1 MKRGFI
7 LTAIIFIFVP
17 AYLEAQSTSPNE
29 PLTLKQAVTLALRNS
44 RDVALARVQYQIAL
58 SDAQVYRSEFLPNL
72 YTGSGAAYTS
82 GFPSTPGGQGPSIF
96 NLSYTES
103 LFNLPFRG
111 QVKAAE
117 KRADNERIELDK
129 ARDNVM
135 VQAAGAYL
143 ELAEVRQSL
152 KLIATEHDSQEKI
165 LGMIQQRAA
174 AGLELPIEITRSEL
188 ALARIQQHMIQLD
201 GRDQIL
207 SEQLRMMIGFSADQ
221 PIEVETE
228 GLPAVAQPGSDQILS
243 MAMSNDPSIKE
254 AVNERDARAQIWKG
268 AKGAYWPSISAI
280 GEYEVLSQF
289 NNYAEFYKTFQRN
302 NVTVGVEVQIPLFS
316 SKTRANAAL
325 AKNQFQESE
334 LLLANRRESTSIDA
348 QQHLQSLRE
357 LDAAKEVARLD
368 LKLAQETLAM
378 IQEKFDQGRA
388 TVSDLEQSRWMR
400 MRNGWHIWMLI
411 SPSRKRSYLCSK

>member
-17 AYLEAQSTSPNE
+17 AYLEAQSTSPTE

-302 NVTVGVEVQIPLFS
+302 NVTVGVEVQIPL
-316 SKTRANAAL
+316 
-325 AKNQFQESE
+325 
-334 LLLANRRESTSIDA
+334 
-348 QQHLQSLRE
+348 
-357 LDAAKEVARLD
+357 
-368 LKLAQETLAM
+368 LAQ
-378 IQEKFDQGRA
+378 KRG
-388 TVSDLEQSRWMR
+388 R
-400 MRNGWHIWMLI
+400 MRL
-411 SPSRKRSYLCSK
+411 